1 MVQKSNE
8 ENSSINNDYDEDFEN
23 EEGIHRNSETGI
35 EDEANEEEKDL
46 KSFSSSEL
54 TNWEQQRDSKGETKK
69 NKDDSELSNDTVRM
83 YLKEIGK
90 VNLLSASDEV
100 ILARS
105 IETSICIKKLM
116 AMPSDF
122 DEESID
128 YSNDFYLNDELNS
141 FIVTN
146 ALDRFSEL
154 SKLIKS
160 LKKFLNIKGS
170 LTLSDLVVNDQVKE
184 IIDGQKI
191 DEVFM
196 QASKYVSDATGI
208 PLEDAENNIIE
219 LSVLR
224 RILPENYVVSSDLDI
239 EKPIKNQNKI
249 IKEISSESIK
259 NHIRII
265 KEEGEK
271 ARKHL
276 GEANLRL
283 VVSVAKKHLN
293 RGLSMLDL
301 IQEGNI
307 GLMRAIEKFDFRKGF
322 KFSTYA
328 TWWIRQGI
336 TRAIADQARTIRI
349 PVHVVETL
357 NKIMRSRRELAQE
370 FNREPSIIELSDRLE
385 MEPKKVAEILKM
397 AQEPVSLETPIGEE
411 GENELGDLI
420 EDDSTPTP
428 PEVAAQSSMR
438 SHIDS
443 VLSQLNDRERK
454 VLELRFGITDGKPR
468 TLEEIG
474 KDLSLTRERI
484 RQIER
489 KALGRLRSDRDVSDL
504 KELIT

>member
-8 ENSSINNDYDEDFEN
+8 DNSSLENDFEEEFEN
-23 EEGIHRNSETGI
+23 EEGIHRTSETGI

-54 TNWEQQRDSKGETKK
+54 TSWEQERDSKVDNKK

-105 IETSICIKKLM
+105 IETSIRLKKLM
-116 AMPSDF
+116 ALPSDF
-122 DEESID
+122 SEETID
-128 YSNDFYLNDELNS
+128 YSTDFFQNHELNA
-141 FIVTN
+141 FVITKT
-146 ALDRFSEL
+146 LDRFSEL

-160 LKKFLNIKGS
+160 LKKFLNIKENI
-170 LTLSDLVVNDQVKE
+170 TLSDLAINEQIKE
-184 IIDGQKI
+184 IIDGQKV
-191 DEVFM
+191 DEIFM
-196 QASKYVSDATGI
+196 NAAKYVSDSIGI
-208 PLEDAENNIIE
+208 PLEEAEEKLID

-224 RILPENYVVSSDLDI
+224 RIIPENYLISSNLDL
-239 EKPIKNQNKI
+239 EKQIKNQSKI
-249 IKEISSESIK
+249 IEEITKNSIMY
-259 NHIRII
+259 HIRTI

-336 TRAIADQARTIRI
+336 TRAIADQARTI
-349 PVHVVETL
+349 
-357 NKIMRSRRELAQE
+357 
-370 FNREPSIIELSDRLE
+370 
-385 MEPKKVAEILKM
+385 
-397 AQEPVSLETPIGEE
+397 
-411 GENELGDLI
+411 
-420 EDDSTPTP
+420 
-428 PEVAAQSSMR
+428 
-438 SHIDS
+438 
-443 VLSQLNDRERK
+443 
-454 VLELRFGITDGKPR
+454 
-468 TLEEIG
+468 
-474 KDLSLTRERI
+474 
-484 RQIER
+484 
-489 KALGRLRSDRDVSDL
+489 
-504 KELIT
+504 